1 MYIDLKGA
9 PMKVVCFGPHA
20 RIGALIGGDLVLDL
34 NMAFAACA
42 HHQDGDPR
50 PYAKADANLPAN
62 LADFLNAGRPAIE
75 AAKSIIAWQAKSGK
89 GIEGPAGE
97 KVVAKRSELKILAP
111 LPSMSSRIFCGGGNY
126 VRHLSGVRK
135 LWKGQHLS
143 DEEWTRFIRE
153 KPFWGFYKLPQT
165 VVGPDAP
172 VTIPN
177 WVQAFDYEL
186 EIAAYIGK
194 RGKNVSREEAREMIV
209 GYACFNDWCI
219 RDPHLVIGAQD
230 FDEGV
235 LSFAF
240 QKNASGASLGPYLA
254 IDEFKDPYA
263 LRMETKVNGSN
274 RQSGITG
281 EMIFKLDEIVAY
293 LSKYLTLYPG
303 DIITPGTCA
312 GTAFDSSRLLPES
325 EWKPGK
331 LRVDS
336 ALFLKDKDLVE
347 AGIEGLGV
355 LRNTMVAE
363 PSRNDFDRVTR

>member
-1 MYIDLKGA
+1 
-9 PMKVVCFGPHA
+9 MKIVSFGPQA
-20 RIGALIGGDLVLDL
+20 RIGALVDGDSVIDL
-34 NMAFAACA
+34 NLAFAANA
-42 HHQDGDPR
+42 HHQDRDAR
-50 PYAKADANLPAN
+50 PYAKANAFLPAG
-62 LADFLNAGRPAIE
+62 LTDFLAAGRPAIV
-75 AAKSIIAWQAKSGK
+75 AAKNMIDWHAKSGDD
-89 GIEGPAGE
+89 IVGPSGE
-97 KVVAKRSELKILAP
+97 KVIAKSSELEILAP

-143 DEEWTRFIRE
+143 DEEWIRFIRE

-172 VTIPN
+172 VSIPN

-194 RGKNVSREEAREMIV
+194 QGKNVSREEAREMIV
-209 GYACFNDWCI
+209 GYSCFNDWCI
-219 RDPHLVIGAQD
+219 RDPHLVIGAED

-240 QKNASGASLGPYLA
+240 QKNASGASIGPYLA
-254 IDEFKDPYA
+254 IDEIKDPYS
-263 LRMETKVNGSN
+263 LKMETRVNGSI
-274 RQSGITG
+274 RQSGMTG
-281 EMIFKLDEIVAY
+281 EMVFKLDEIVAY

-325 EWKPGK
+325 EWKTGK
-331 LRVDS
+331 LKVDS

-355 LRNTMVAE
+355 LRNSMVAE
-363 PSRNDFDRVTR
+363 RSRNDSEGVHR

>member
-1 MYIDLKGA
+1 
-9 PMKVVCFGPHA
+9 MKIVCFGPHA
-20 RIGALIGGDLVLDL
+20 RIGALTDSDTVIDL
-34 NMAFAACA
+34 NVAYAACA
-42 HHQDGDPR
+42 NRDGDPR
-50 PYAKADANLPAN
+50 PYARADAILPSN
-62 LADFLNAGRPAIE
+62 LAEFLHAGRPAIE
-75 AAKSIIAWQAKSGK
+75 AAKSTIAWHEKLRN

-97 KVVAKRSELKILAP
+97 KVVARRSELNILAP

-165 VVGPDAP
+165 VVGPNAP
-172 VTIPN
+172 VAIPN

-194 RGKNVSREEAREMIV
+194 RGKNVSREEARDMIV

-219 RDPHLVIGAQD
+219 RDPHLVIGAED

-240 QKNASGASLGPYLA
+240 QKNASGASLGPYLV
-254 IDEFKDPYA
+254 IEEIKDPYG
-263 LRMETKVNGSN
+263 LKMETKVNGSI
-274 RQSGITG
+274 RQSGMTG
-281 EMIFKLDEIVAY
+281 EMVFKLDEIVAH

-325 EWKPGK
+325 EWKPGQLK
-331 LRVDS
+331 VDA
-336 ALFLKDKDLVE
+336 ALFLKDKDVVE
-347 AGIEGLGV
+347 AGIQGLGV
-355 LRNTMVAE
+355 LRNIMVAE
-363 PSRNDFDRVTR
+363 PARNDFDRVAQ

>member
-1 MYIDLKGA
+1 
-9 PMKVVCFGPHA
+9 MKIVSFGPQA
-20 RIGALIGGDLVLDL
+20 RIGALLDGDRVIDL
-34 NMAFAACA
+34 NMAFAAYA
-42 HHQDGDPR
+42 HHEDGDAR
-50 PYAKADANLPAN
+50 PYAKADAFLPAD
-62 LADFLNAGRPAIE
+62 LADFLAAGRPAID
-75 AAKSIIAWQAKSGK
+75 AAKSMIDWQGKATDNVTGPSG
-89 GIEGPAGE
+89 ER
-97 KVVAKRSELKILAP
+97 VVAKASELKILAP

-143 DEEWTRFIRE
+143 DEEWIRFIRE

-172 VTIPN
+172 VPIPN

-194 RGKNVSREEAREMIV
+194 PGKNVSREEAREMIV

-219 RDPHLVIGAQD
+219 RDPHLIIGAED

-254 IDEFKDPYA
+254 IDEVEDPYN
-263 LRMETKVNGSN
+263 LKMETKVNGSV
-274 RQSGITG
+274 RQSGMTG
-281 EMIFKLDEIVAY
+281 EMVFKLDEIVAY

-312 GTAFDSSRLLPES
+312 GTAFDSSRLLPEL
-325 EWKPGK
+325 EWKPGRLK
-331 LRVDS
+331 VDS

-355 LRNTMVAE
+355 LRNSMIAE
-363 PSRNDFDRVTR
+363 RSRNDPQGAPR

>member
-1 MYIDLKGA
+1 
-9 PMKVVCFGPHA
+9 MKIVCFGPSS
-20 RIGALIGGDLVLDL
+20 RIGALVGHDEILDL
-34 NMAFAACA
+34 NLACA
-42 HHQDGDPR
+42 ASFHRRDADPR
-50 PYAKADANLPAN
+50 PYAKADAFLPAN
-62 LADFLNAGRPAIE
+62 LAQFLAAGRPAI
-75 AAKSIIAWQAKSGK
+75 AVAKEMVDWHSGAKEKIA
-89 GIEGPAGE
+89 GPAGE
-97 KVVAKRSELKILAP
+97 QVACPASAVKMQAP
-111 LPSMSSRIFCGGGNY
+111 LPSLASRIFCGGGNY

-143 DEEWTRFIRE
+143 DEEWIRFIRE

-165 VVGPDAP
+165 VFGPDAEVP
-172 VTIPN
+172 IPS

-194 RGKNVSREEAREMIV
+194 QGKDVSREEAREMIV

-219 RDPHLVIGAQD
+219 RDPHLIIGAED

-254 IDEFKDPYA
+254 IDEIEDPYS
-263 LRMETKVNGSN
+263 LTMETKVNGSV
-274 RQSGITG
+274 RQAGLTG
-281 EMIFKLDEIVAY
+281 EMVFKLDEIVAY
-293 LSKYLTLYPG
+293 LSKFLTLYPG

-325 EWKPGK
+325 EWRKGK
-331 LRVDS
+331 LKVDS
-336 ALFLKDKDLVE
+336 ALFLKNGDRVE
-347 AGIEGLGV
+347 AGIAGLGV

-363 PSRNDFDRVTR
+363 SARNDADRRAS